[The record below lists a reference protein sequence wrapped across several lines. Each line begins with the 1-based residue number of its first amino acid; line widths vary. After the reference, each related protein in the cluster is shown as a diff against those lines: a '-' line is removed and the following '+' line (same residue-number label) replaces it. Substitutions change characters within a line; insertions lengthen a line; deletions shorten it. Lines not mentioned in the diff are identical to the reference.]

1 MRVAFGTVAANVW
14 GKKFLRKLA
23 SELDAHYANETRGRQ
38 KKQEML
44 GRIRDTALQLFD
56 EGKGT
61 LPDKQAHMIRGACSL
76 VLAAYRIVK
85 DQSHDQQQA
94 FTLVMAAFQQ
104 TYQGMGKFIMRPLL
118 WVSRD
123 PVKTLSSSERLRSWS
138 QSMYGSSMGFD
149 QAVDADG
156 YTLIVNRCAFHQFF
170 IDHDEPLLTPLV
182 CAWDRNWM
190 DVVDS
195 ANRPVRVERPTTIS
209 TGADACRF
217 RFVRDNDKTNPSK
230 HDVIL
235 QNRKS

>member
-1 MRVAFGTVAANVW
+1 MRVAFGTVAANAW
-14 GKKFLRKLA
+14 GKKFLRKLS
-23 SELDAHYANETRGRQ
+23 SELDAYYANETRGRQ
-38 KKQEML
+38 KRQEML
-44 GRIRDTALQLFD
+44 GRVRDTAQQLFD

-61 LPDKQAHMIRGACSL
+61 LPDKQAHMIRGTCSL
-76 VLAAYRIVK
+76 VLAAYRIIK

-94 FTLVMAAFQQ
+94 FTLVKAAFQR

-170 IDHDEPLLTPLV
+170 VDHDEATADPLDLRMGQELDGCRRQRST
-182 CAWDRNWM
+182 
-190 DVVDS
+190 
-195 ANRPVRVERPTTIS
+195 RPVRVRAT
-209 TGADACRF
+209 
-217 RFVRDNDKTNPSK
+217 ND
-230 HDVIL
+230 DF
-235 QNRKS
+235 NRSRCVPVPVCPR